1 MADAEGLR
9 GGWARLRKSR
19 NESCAGR
26 DIPVR
31 IQWPAGGTRTSA
43 VAHFRVPSKGMKI
56 SRRKARQIRV
66 GSVAV
71 GGDAPIVV
79 QSMCNT
85 DTRNVEATL
94 SQIRRLA
101 EAGCE
106 IIRLAVPD
114 VRAVEALRLIKRE
127 APIPIIADIHFD
139 SRLALGSLA
148 AGVDGLRLNPGNIGG
163 DRAVG
168 RVVRAAAEH
177 QVPIR
182 IGVNAGSL
190 DKDLLRRYGGATPE
204 AMVESALRQVR
215 LLESLQFQEIKISLK
230 SSHVLDMVAAYRI
243 LAEKVPYPLHLG
255 VTEAGTLVCGTVKS
269 AVGIGVLLAEGIG
282 DTIRVS
288 LTSDPTDEV
297 RVAYEILR
305 ALKLRERGVEL
316 ISCPTCGR
324 CEIDLIG
331 LAQEVERRLLKVKTP
346 LKVAVMGCVVNGP
359 GEAKDSDVGIAGG
372 RGQGI
377 LFRKGEVIDKV
388 PEEKLMP
395 RLLQEIS
402 LLLGEEV

>member
-1 MADAEGLR
+1 
-9 GGWARLRKSR
+9 
-19 NESCAGR
+19 
-26 DIPVR
+26 
-31 IQWPAGGTRTSA
+31 
-43 VAHFRVPSKGMKI
+43 MKI
-56 SRRKARQIRV
+56 FRRKTRKIRV
-66 GSVAV
+66 GNVPV
-71 GGDAPIVV
+71 GGDAPIAV

-106 IIRLAVPD
+106 LVRLAVLD
-114 VRAVEALRLIKRE
+114 RRAVEALTVIKSE

-139 SRLALGSLA
+139 HRLALGSLA

-163 DRAVG
+163 ERAVG
-168 RVVRAAAEH
+168 RVVQAAAER
-177 QVPIR
+177 QAPIR

-215 LLESLQFQEIKISLK
+215 FLESLQFQEIKISLK

-243 LAEKVPYPLHLG
+243 LADKVSYPLHLG
-255 VTEAGTLVCGTVKS
+255 VTEAGTLVSGTVKS
-269 AVGIGVLLAEGIG
+269 ALGIGMLLAEGIG

-305 ALKLRERGVEL
+305 GLKLRERGVEV

-331 LAQEVERRLLKVKTP
+331 LAQEVERRLFRVKTP
-346 LKVAVMGCVVNGP
+346 LKVAIMGCVVNGP
-359 GEAKDSDVGIAGG
+359 GEAKDADVGIAGG

-388 PEEKLMP
+388 PEEKLMS
-395 RLLQEIS
+395 RLLREIS

>member
-1 MADAEGLR
+1 MACREDMDLGRWSFRLPGR
-9 GGWARLRKSR
+9 GMK
-19 NESCAGR
+19 
-26 DIPVR
+26 
-31 IQWPAGGTRTSA
+31 GTR
-43 VAHFRVPSKGMKI
+43 
-56 SRRKARQIRV
+56 RKTRQIRV
-66 GSVAV
+66 GNVPV
-71 GGDAPIVV
+71 GGDAPIAV

-85 DTRNVEATL
+85 DTRDVEATL
-94 SQIRRLA
+94 NQIRRLA

-106 IIRLAVPD
+106 IVRLAVLD
-114 VRAVEALRLIKRE
+114 EKAVAALRLIKRE
-127 APIPIIADIHFD
+127 AAIPIIADIHFD

-163 DRAVG
+163 DRAVA
-168 RVVRAAAEH
+168 RVVRAAGER

-215 LLESLQFQEIKISLK
+215 LLESLHFQEIKISLK
-230 SSHVLDMVAAYRI
+230 SSHVLDMVAAYRV

-255 VTEAGTLVCGTVKS
+255 VTEAGTLVSGTVKS
-269 AVGIGVLLAEGIG
+269 AMGIGLLLAEGIG

-316 ISCPTCGR
+316 VSCPTCGR

-331 LAQEVERRLLKVKTP
+331 LAQEVERRVLKVKTP

-377 LFRKGEVIDKV
+377 LFRKGKIIAKV
-388 PEEKLMP
+388 PEEKLMA